1 MSKSS
6 TFRNNRVAAFDSKY
20 TGEEPT
26 WDLQESMTDEEFNK
40 QYNRIFG
47 FYGYYLSAKD
57 IKPDIIKFMKA
68 SGKYSTEQINTFSK
82 FPDWAT
88 SGTTGK
94 LCRSLNRG
102 IDADRVKRLNTTD
115 ILELAHTD
123 IARAIGLKD
132 TFNTNKEED
141 TERKPVNI
149 QERLESKVM
158 STLVD
163 NFDSM
168 LELWMKGE
176 DKVSSLN
183 ISVLMNNHNVPAMGL
198 KFLLPKIEKLLKEL
212 QDAKAGLYEEVVQG
226 YAYLTKK
233 GLNYRIEACEDML
246 NQIVK
251 VTHSKKAERKP
262 RVKKAKSAE
271 KQVSRLKFMQASAEY
286 SIKSVSP
293 MSIPGSHRVFV
304 FNTKNRV
311 LTCFESASEAG
322 LEVKGSAIKNFTET
336 ASYNLR
342 LRKPNDVL
350 PDILSKTSKQIDKVI
365 DAIKSKKSVPNGRIN
380 DKTIILRIFTH
391 K

>member
-1 MSKSS
+1 M
-6 TFRNNRVAAFDSKY
+6 AFDSKY

-26 WDLQESMTDEEFNK
+26 WDIQEAMSDEEFNK

-68 SGKYSTEQINTFSK
+68 SGKYSTEQIDLFIK

-94 LCRSLNRG
+94 LCRSVNRG
-102 IDADRVKRLNTTD
+102 IDADRVIRLTGTN
-115 ILELAHTD
+115 ILELIDTD
-123 IARAIGLKD
+123 IRKALALKD
-132 TFNTNKEED
+132 SYNINKAED
-141 TERKPVNI
+141 DSEKKVVNI
-149 QERLESKVM
+149 QERIQNKVAN
-158 STLVD
+158 TLRND
-163 NFDSM
+163 FENM
-168 LELWMKGE
+168 LDTWMKGD
-176 DKVSSLN
+176 DKVVSLN
-183 ISVLMNNHNVPAMGL
+183 LSVLMNNHGVPAMGL
-198 KFLLPKIEKLLKEL
+198 KYLQPIIEKLLQEL
-212 QDAKAGLYEEVVQG
+212 KDAKAGAYEEVVQG

-233 GLNYRIEACEDML
+233 GLNNRIEACEDML

-251 VTHSKKAERKP
+251 ITHAKKAERKP
-262 RVKKAKSAE
+262 RVKKVKSAE
-271 KQVSRLKFMQASAEY
+271 KQVSRLKFMQASADY

-311 LTCFESASEAG
+311 LTCFESSSATG
-322 LEVKGSAIKNFTET
+322 LEVKGSAVKNFSET
-336 ASYNLR
+336 SSYNIR

-350 PDILSKTSKQIDKVI
+350 PDILSKTSKQLDKLI
-365 DAIKSKKSVPNGRIN
+365 ESIKSKKSIPNGRMN
-380 DKTIILRIFTH
+380 DQTIILRVFTN